1 MMDKY
6 QALSLGMSALALAVS
21 IITGYVQYQTRQDT
35 VEERIKIEI
44 KMAQDENP
52 LNPLDLRMI
61 SGVEE
66 RESLEAAILV
76 TNIGNTSVR
85 IVEVGYQDFDLPKHA
100 FYSNSKDAKIL
111 SPGEQV
117 IFKVANLIKIQNQ
130 LIDNIRLGDEKNAKI
145 FAVSTKGSRFEAP
158 AIIEVAK

>member
-1 MMDKY
+1 MDKY

-35 VEERIKIEI
+35 VEERIKIEL

-52 LNPLDLRMI
+52 LNPLDLRII

-76 TNIGNTSVR
+76 TNMGNTSVR
-85 IVEVGYQDFDLPKHA
+85 LVEVGYQDFDLPNYA
-100 FYSNSKDAKIL
+100 FYSNPKDAKIL

-117 IFKVANLIKIQNQ
+117 IFKVANLIKIKNQ

-158 AIIEVAK
+158 AIIEIAK